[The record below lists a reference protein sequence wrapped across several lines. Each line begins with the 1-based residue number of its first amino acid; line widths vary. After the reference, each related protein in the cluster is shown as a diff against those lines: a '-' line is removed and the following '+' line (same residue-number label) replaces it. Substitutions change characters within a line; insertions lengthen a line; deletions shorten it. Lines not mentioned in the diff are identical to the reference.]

1 MIWLMT
7 SFAHAQLANEYD
19 FKYTITFEAKTFEGE
34 DIRQVVRDFREH
46 IFADTQK
53 KFNFQTRFDESG
65 SMHIKTDYPLKQ
77 NQVAAFF
84 NAHNKDFLTFDAARQ
99 KRQKQAQYA
108 FSSSVGSQKK

>member
-7 SFAHAQLANEYD
+7 SFAHGQIANEYD
-19 FKYTITFEAKTFEGE
+19 FEYTITFEAETFEGE
-34 DIRQVVRDFREH
+34 DIRQVVRDFRKH

-77 NQVAAFF
+77 NQVTAFF
-84 NAHNKDFLTFDAARQ
+84 NARNKDFLTFDASRQ
-99 KRQKQAQYA
+99 HQSRYA